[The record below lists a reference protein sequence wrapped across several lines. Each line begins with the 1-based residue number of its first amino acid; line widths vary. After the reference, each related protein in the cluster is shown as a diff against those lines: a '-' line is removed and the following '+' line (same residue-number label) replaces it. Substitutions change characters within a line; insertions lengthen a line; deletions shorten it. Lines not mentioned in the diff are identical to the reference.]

1 MKRLRDLA
9 QSAHDRF
16 PAHPRFTHETRGT
29 HIAKVIVMF
38 ERILVPTDFSACADE
53 ALEVA
58 IELARK
64 FESHLTLV
72 HACEPPT
79 YAYMGMMTTP
89 LDLVTPVQDA
99 AREALR
105 QAADVLRTKHPS
117 SEALLLFGVAS
128 LELVTAIESN
138 KADLVVMGTHG
149 RTGLTHVLLG
159 SIAERLVRTSP
170 VPVLTVRKRK

>member
-1 MKRLRDLA
+1 MFKRI
-9 QSAHDRF
+9 F
-16 PAHPRFTHETRGT
+16 
-29 HIAKVIVMF
+29 
-38 ERILVPTDFSACADE
+38 VPTDFSACAEE
-53 ALEVA
+53 ALAVA
-58 IELARK
+58 IELAKK

-79 YAYMGMMTTP
+79 YAYMGMVTTP

-105 QAADVLRTKHPS
+105 QAAEALKGKYAN

-128 LELVTAIESN
+128 VELVAAIEKN
-138 KADLVVMGTHG
+138 HADLVVMGTHG

>member
-1 MKRLRDLA
+1 MR
-9 QSAHDRF
+9 
-16 PAHPRFTHETRGT
+16 
-29 HIAKVIVMF
+29 IATVIPMF
-38 ERILVPTDFSACADE
+38 QRIIVPTDFSACAEE
-53 ALEVA
+53 ALGVA

-64 FESHLTLV
+64 FDSHLTLV

-79 YAYMGMMTTP
+79 YAYMGMVTTP

-105 QAADVLRTKHPS
+105 QAAEVLRTKYPS
-117 SEALLLFGVAS
+117 SEALLLFGLATV
-128 LELVTAIESN
+128 ELLAAIDSN

-149 RTGLTHVLLG
+149 RTGITHALLG